1 MIIVNI
7 FLGLIGLGIVILVHE
22 FGHFISAK
30 IFGITVEVFS
40 IGWGKKLATIKR
52 GDTEYCISMLPIGG
66 YCKLKGE
73 EILKK
78 AVEEDRDRAE
88 KEEGS
93 LFSVPPWKRIVTYLS
108 GPLANLL
115 FSIVVLSIVWFAGF
129 NVRTF
134 ENRIVLQSE
143 TILAERDD
151 YPADI
156 AGMQTGDR
164 IIEINGTKIE
174 YFNDIEIFIAPSP
187 GTPLDVTVLR
197 NGVNVALEVTPVLDS
212 ENDKGIIGVAAWTD
226 PIIATVKPDSP
237 SEAAGLTAGDRIVS
251 INEIQ
256 ISNSMDLYSV
266 LFDHP
271 EALEITYAR
280 KGINHSTSIPVY
292 YNETDAAEIDF
303 SFQFVSFTSK
313 AKNLFDA
320 IAKGTNETI
329 ETFVLTLKSLGML
342 FKGVNLG
349 NAVSGPIRIT
359 YFIGEVAARGFGQ
372 GFRDGVIIAFRFL
385 SLLCVAIFLMN
396 LLPIPALDGGM
407 ILISIVEIIL
417 RRPVRPRIFYR
428 YQFIGFMFILAILV
442 FATFNDVFFFIRN
455 L

>member
-1 MIIVNI
+1 MIIINI
-7 FLGLIGLGIVILVHE
+7 ILGLIGLGIVILVHE

-115 FSIVVLSIVWFAGF
+115 FSIVVLSVVWFAGF
-129 NVRTF
+129 DVQTF

-143 TILAERDD
+143 TILADRDD

-164 IIEINGTKIE
+164 IIEINGSEIE
-174 YFNDIEIFIAPSP
+174 YFKDIEIFIAPSP
-187 GTPLDVTVLR
+187 GTQLDVTVLR
-197 NGVNVALEVTPVLDS
+197 NGAQVALQVTPVLDS
-212 ENDKGIIGVAAWTD
+212 ENDTGIIGVAAWID
-226 PIIATVKPDSP
+226 PIIAAVKPDSA
-237 SEAAGLTAGDRIVS
+237 SEAAGLTAGDRIKT

-256 ISNSMDLYSV
+256 INNSMDLYSV
-266 LFDHP
+266 LLDHP
-271 EALEITYAR
+271 ETLEIAYAR
-280 KGINHSTSIPVY
+280 KGISHTASVPVY
-292 YNETDAAEIDF
+292 YDESNTPDIEF
-303 SFQFVSFTSK
+303 SFEIVSFTSR
-313 AKNLFDA
+313 AKNPFVA

-329 ETFVLTLKSLGML
+329 ETLVLSLKSIGML
-342 FKGVNLG
+342 FKGVNVG

-372 GFRDGVIIAFRFL
+372 GFRDGLIIAFRFL
-385 SLLCVAIFLMN
+385 SLLCVAIFFMN

-417 RRPVRPRIFYR
+417 RRPVRPKIFYR

-442 FATFNDVFFFIRN
+442 LATFNDVFYLIRN
-455 L
+455 